1 MKEFAAEGGEPP
13 LAAAAAAA
21 AAAATC
27 WAKMDLLM
35 GATAAWMFVM
45 CSCSEIV
52 ERAPRKSFPQC
63 GHLDT
68 SCEEAPV
75 SGDKEEE
82 KDIVNYYC
90 KNRRWQLATTEIT
103 WENEV
108 GLPAKN

>member
-1 MKEFAAEGGEPP
+1 MKEEAAEGGEPP

-35 GATAAWMFVM
+35 GATAAWMFVT

-52 ERAPRKSFPQC
+52 ERGPRKSLPQC

-68 SCEEAPV
+68 SCEEGPV
-75 SGDKEEE
+75 SGDKKKEE
-82 KDIVNYYC
+82 KKWTSLLIIE
-90 KNRRWQLATTEIT
+90 KEEKKKMA
-103 WENEV
+103 V
-108 GLPAKN
+108 GNH